1 MVNAVGSIKQFSRN
15 DIDAVFVEASKVLRK
30 PVTVFL
36 IGGCAMTFRNLKP
49 STKDVDLLFEDELSE
64 QAFFRALKSVGF
76 KELFPGSYEIDLK
89 AKDILINENGLQ
101 FDLFTKTVMSGLRL
115 TPAMKKLAV
124 KHADYGL
131 LSVFLASKEDVY
143 LFKAITTRPF
153 PRDYEDLLTL
163 QQSGLDWKT
172 VFSEFEAQVKGR
184 GIEANLRKKLSTLKK
199 NGVLNPLI
207 RELKI

>member
-1 MVNAVGSIKQFSRN
+1 
-15 DIDAVFVEASKVLRK
+15 
-30 PVTVFL
+30 
-36 IGGCAMTFRNLKP
+36 
-49 STKDVDLLFEDELSE
+49 
-64 QAFFRALKSVGF
+64 
-76 KELFPGSYEIDLK
+76 
-89 AKDILINENGLQ
+89 
-101 FDLFTKTVMSGLRL
+101 
-115 TPAMKKLAV
+115 
-124 KHADYGL
+124 
-131 LSVFLASKEDVY
+131 

-184 GIEANLRKKLSTLKK
+184 DIEANLRKKLLALKK